1 MSSVWTL
8 ISLFLLMRDDS
19 PVGRSL
25 SLGMVQVGVPAG
37 VAAYDPQWPQQ
48 FEKLRSRIDSALA
61 GVRHITVHIGSTAVP
76 GLDAKPI
83 IDLDVVVADQAAVA
97 EAISALAVAGWQ
109 HEGDLG
115 VPGREAFRPPAS
127 TIYHHLY
134 LVTRG
139 SQAHRD
145 HMDLRDF
152 LRAHP
157 GEAARYARLKH
168 QLAPLVQTDR
178 TAYVTGK
185 ANLIAELLTQAR
197 QTNS

>member
-1 MSSVWTL
+1 VWTL
-8 ISLFLLMRDDS
+8 ISLFLLIGTI
-19 PVGRSL
+19 VGSALSL

-97 EAISALAVAGWQ
+97 EAISSLAAAGWQ

>member
-1 MSSVWTL
+1 
-8 ISLFLLMRDDS
+8 
-19 PVGRSL
+19 
-25 SLGMVQVGVPAG
+25 
-37 VAAYDPQWPQQ
+37 
-48 FEKLRSRIDSALA
+48 
-61 GVRHITVHIGSTAVP
+61 VHIGSTAVP

-83 IDLDVVVADQAAVA
+83 IDLDVVVADQVAVA
-97 EAISALAVAGWQ
+97 GAISALAAAGWQ

-127 TIYHHLY
+127 TTYHHLY
-134 LVTRG
+134 LVARG

-168 QLAPLVQTDR
+168 LLAPLVQTDR

-197 QTNS
+197 QKTS